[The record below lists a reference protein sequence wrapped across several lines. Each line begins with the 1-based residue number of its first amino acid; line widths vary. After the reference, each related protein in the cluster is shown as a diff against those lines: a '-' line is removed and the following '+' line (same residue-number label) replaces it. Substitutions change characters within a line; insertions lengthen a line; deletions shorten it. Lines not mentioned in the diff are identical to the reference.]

1 MAKEMG
7 SVDAHGVIVSCG
19 SCGRA
24 NRIRF
29 NALNKT
35 IRCGHCRANL
45 PPLSAPI
52 EIADTATFDAA
63 ANESALPLLV
73 DFWAPWCGP
82 CRMVAPE
89 LARVAQ
95 SNAGRYL
102 VVKVNTDV
110 VTDVAARFRIRSIPT
125 LALVVGGRE
134 IQRVT
139 GVRPASEIEAFAAQA
154 LAQATPRAS

>member
-1 MAKEMG
+1 
-7 SVDAHGVIVSCG
+7 V
-19 SCGRA
+19 RY
-24 NRIRF
+24 
-29 NALNKT
+29 NALNRT
-35 IRCGHCRANL
+35 TRCGNCRETL
-45 PPLSAPI
+45 PPLSVPI

-95 SNAGRYL
+95 SNPGRYL

-110 VTDVAARFRIRSIPT
+110 LTDVAARFHIRSIPT

-139 GVRPASEIEAFAAQA
+139 GVRPASEIETFAQQA

>member
-1 MAKEMG
+1 M
-7 SVDAHGVIVSCG
+7 
-19 SCGRA
+19 RY
-24 NRIRF
+24 NT
-29 NALNKT
+29 LNKT
-35 IRCGHCRANL
+35 TRCGHCRETL
-45 PPLSAPI
+45 PPLSAPT

-63 ANESALPLLV
+63 ANDSALPLLV

-110 VTDVAARFRIRSIPT
+110 VTEVAARFRIRSIPT

-134 IQRVT
+134 IQRMT
-139 GVRPASEIEAFAAQA
+139 GVRPASEIETFAEQA

>member
-1 MAKEMG
+1 MG
-7 SVDAHGVIVSCG
+7 TRVDAQGVIVSCG

-24 NRIRF
+24 NRMRF
-29 NALNKT
+29 NALKKT
-35 IRCGHCRANL
+35 TRCGHCRENL
-45 PPLSAPI
+45 PPPSAPI
-52 EIADTATFDAA
+52 EIVDTATFDAA

-102 VVKVNTDV
+102 VVKGNTEL
-110 VTDVAARFRIRSIPT
+110 VTDVGVWFRHRSIPS
-125 LALVVGGRE
+125 LALGVGGRE

-139 GVRPASEIEAFAAQA
+139 GVRPAS
-154 LAQATPRAS
+154 

>member
-1 MAKEMG
+1 MG
-7 SVDAHGVIVSCG
+7 TRADTQGVIVSCT

-24 NRIRF
+24 NRMRY

-35 IRCGHCRANL
+35 TRCGNCREHL
-45 PPLSAPI
+45 PPPSAPI

-139 GVRPASEIEAFAAQA
+139 GVRPASEIETFAARA

>member
-1 MAKEMG
+1 MMG
-7 SVDAHGVIVSCG
+7 TRVDAQGVIVSCG

-24 NRIRF
+24 NRMRF

-35 IRCGHCRANL
+35 ARCGNCRANL
-45 PPLSAPI
+45 PPLSSPI
-52 EIADTATFDAA
+52 EITDAATFDAA

-89 LARVAQ
+89 LARVSQA
-95 SNAGRYL
+95 NAGRYL

-110 VTDVAARFRIRSIPT
+110 VTAVAERFRIRSIPT
-125 LALVVGGRE
+125 LSLVVGGRE

-139 GVRPASEIEAFAAQA
+139 GVRPASEIESFAAQA